1 MRAFL
6 STSLVLSMLMGV
18 AAQAPVQTIK
28 DGVLDK
34 IELHV
39 ASLEKPG
46 QLVVVI
52 KPFDSSG
59 ADLGTGGKDGKETR
73 QQEAQTMQSEG
84 PRVLSERFV
93 ATLQGGPFKGAQVLK
108 ADEAVPDGAIVVE
121 GRFVTMDPGSRAK
134 RYFAGFGAGK
144 SAVAVDRHCQGRL
157 GQDARALRAAAHR
170 RDGHGRRRFAGQ
182 ADERFTQHRRGR
194 RQVPD
199 DVGQGREPQGLTV
212 ATTFAAGSPATV
224 ATAGRRWRRL
234 GGE

>member
-108 ADEAVPDGAIVVE
+108 ADEAVPDGALVVE

-144 SAVAVDRHCQGRL
+144 SAVAVAGTVKDASGKTLALFEQRRIGAMGMGGGDSL
-157 GQDARALRAAAHR
+157 GKLMSDSRSI
-170 RDGHGRRRFAGQ
+170 G
-182 ADERFTQHRRGR
+182 E
-194 RQVPD
+194 
-199 DVGQGREPQGLTV
+199 DVAKFLTKW
-212 ATTFAAGSPATV
+212 AK
-224 ATAGRRWRRL
+224 
-234 GGE
+234 GENLED